1 MSINNENNENIII
14 SDYSSLMRQS
24 YIDYAMSVIIS
35 RAIPD
40 VRDGLKP
47 VQRRT
52 LFDMYELGLTSD
64 KPYKKCARVVGD
76 TMGKYHPHGDS
87 SIYESLVIMAQSFK
101 KGMTMVDG
109 HGNFGSIE
117 GDGAAAMRYTECRLQ
132 KISEEALLTDLD
144 KDVVDFVSNFDDS
157 LLEPSVLPCRL
168 PNILINGAEGIA
180 VGMVT
185 SIPPHNISESID
197 ALIYSIKNENIDLD
211 SLMDLLKGPDFPTG
225 GSIVNKSELRGI
237 YENGTGR
244 IRLRGTATIEE
255 IKGKMQIVISEI
267 PYTMIGAGI
276 NKFLVDIENLIDA
289 KKLNDIVNISNMS
302 SKDGIRI
309 VIELKKGADAQGI
322 LNLIYSKTKLEDT
335 LSVNMLTVSGGKP
348 KVMGLIDILKE
359 VGNFQTDIFTRKYN
373 TLLKKEQ
380 SKKEV
385 QEGLLKAIDVID
397 VIIAVLRGAKTVS
410 DVKTCLTTGDT
421 EKIKFRSKEYEE
433 IAKSFDFTEKQA
445 VAILEMRMQKLIGLE
460 LYALRKEYEKTV
472 KNIEEYTA
480 VLSDKEKLKAKIIQE
495 LNRLKKLFG
504 KERCTKI
511 VDSEAIVVS
520 KIDAVEQDITVL
532 VDKMFYIRAVDRVVY
547 DRNRATL
554 DEDNIFIL
562 NIKNTDKICIFTD
575 KAKLYLIKASDLSI
589 GKLKDKGIPLDNISG
604 IDTVSEKIV
613 YFTNFE
619 NLKNKELLFVTEK
632 SMIKIVQ
639 GLEFDVASKKSIV
652 STKLLE
658 DDRLVCVLEINEET
672 NVVLKTV
679 GGIYLRFRLSEVS
692 KMKKNSV
699 GVRGM
704 KLEKGDCINNAEL
717 FIPIENS
724 STELNSFPL
733 FRNMSENIE
742 DETDET
748 DKKIKFYSSLRLA
761 RRDTKGSRVND

>member
-14 SDYSSLMRQS
+14 SDYASLMRQS

-76 TMGKYHPHGDS
+76 TMGKYHPHGDT
-87 SIYESLVIMAQSFK
+87 SIYESLVIMSQSFK

-460 LYALRKEYEKTV
+460 LYALRKEYERTV

-480 VLSDKEKLKAKIIQE
+480 VLSDKEKLKVKIIQE

-532 VDKMFYIRAVDRVVY
+532 VDKMFYIRAVDRAVY
-547 DRNRATL
+547 DRNRATS

-619 NLKNKELLFVTEK
+619 NLKSKELLFVTEK

-658 DDRLVCVLEINEET
+658 DDRLVCILEINDET

-704 KLEKGDCINNAEL
+704 RLEKGDCINNAEL

>member
-14 SDYSSLMRQS
+14 SDYASLMRQS

-76 TMGKYHPHGDS
+76 TMGKYHPHGDT

-359 VGNFQTDIFTRKYN
+359 VGDFQTDIFTRKYN

-380 SKKEV
+380 SKKEI

-480 VLSDKEKLKAKIIQE
+480 VLSDREKLKVKIIQE

-532 VDKMFYIRAVDRVVY
+532 VDKMFYIRAVDRAVY

-562 NIKNTDKICIFTD
+562 NIKNTDKICIFMD

-604 IDTVSEKIV
+604 INTVSEKIV

-652 STKLLE
+652 STKLIE
-658 DDRLVCVLEINEET
+658 DDRLVCILEINDET

-733 FRNMSENIE
+733 FRNMSEDIE
-742 DETDET
+742 DET

>member
-14 SDYSSLMRQS
+14 SDYASLMRQS

-76 TMGKYHPHGDS
+76 TMGKYHPHGDT

-380 SKKEV
+380 SKKEI

-480 VLSDKEKLKAKIIQE
+480 VLSDREKLKVKIIQE

-532 VDKMFYIRAVDRVVY
+532 VDKMFYIRAVDRAVY
-547 DRNRATL
+547 DRNRATS

-619 NLKNKELLFVTEK
+619 DLKNKELLFVTEK

-658 DDRLVCVLEINEET
+658 DDRLVCILEINDET

-704 KLEKGDCINNAEL
+704 KLEKGDCINNAEP

-733 FRNMSENIE
+733 FRNMSEDIE

-761 RRDTKGSRVND
+761 KRDTKGSRVND

>member
-1 MSINNENNENIII
+1 MSINNENNENIIMA
-14 SDYSSLMRQS
+14 DYAELMQQS

-87 SIYESLVIMAQSFK
+87 SIYESLVIMSQSFK

-132 KISEEALLTDLD
+132 KASEEALLTDLD

-157 LLEPSVLPCRL
+157 LLEPEVLPCRL

-197 ALIYSIKNENIDLD
+197 ALIYSIKNENPDVD
-211 SLMDLLKGPDFPTG
+211 SLMNYIKGPDFPTG
-225 GSIVNKSELRGI
+225 GSIINKSELREI
-237 YENGTGR
+237 YESGAGR
-244 IRLRGTATIEE
+244 IRLRGTAVIEE
-255 IKGKMQIVISEI
+255 IKGKPQIVISEI

-276 NKFLVDIENLIDA
+276 NKFLVDMENLVESR
-289 KKLNDIVNISNMS
+289 KLNDIVNISNMS

-309 VIELKKGADAQGI
+309 VIELKKGADAEGI

-335 LSVNMLTVSGGKP
+335 LSVNMLAVSGGKP
-348 KVMGLIDILKE
+348 KVMGLVDILKE
-359 VGNFQTDIFTRKYN
+359 VGDFQSDVFTRKYK

-380 SKKEV
+380 SKKEIE
-385 QEGLLKAIDVID
+385 EGLLKAIDVID
-397 VIIAVLRGAKTVS
+397 VIIATLRGARTVS
-410 DVKTCLTTGDT
+410 DVKTCLTTGNT
-421 EKIKFRSKEYEE
+421 ENIKYRSKEYED
-433 IAKSFDFTEKQA
+433 IAKGFDFTAKQA
-445 VAILEMRMQKLIGLE
+445 TAILEMRMQKLVGLE
-460 LYALRKEYEKTV
+460 LEALQREYEKTL
-472 KNIEEYTA
+472 KNIDEYTA
-480 VLSDKEKLKAKIIQE
+480 ILSDNGKLKEKIVQE

-504 KERCTKI
+504 RERYTRIEESK
-511 VDSEAIVVS
+511 AITAPE
-520 KIDAVEQDITVL
+520 IEIVEQDITVL
-532 VDKMFYIRAVDRVVY
+532 IDKLFYIRAVDRATY
-547 DRNRATL
+547 DRNKAAL
-554 DEDNIFIL
+554 DEDNNFIL
-562 NIKNTDKICIFTD
+562 NIKNTDRICIFTD
-575 KAKLYLIKASDLSI
+575 SGKLYLIKARDLSV

-604 IDTVSEKIV
+604 IDTANESIV
-613 YFTNFE
+613 YFTDFE
-619 NLKNKELLFVTEK
+619 ELKNKELLFVTEK
-632 SMIKIVQ
+632 SMIKVVQ
-639 GLEFDVASKKSIV
+639 GLEFDVATKKSIA

-658 DDRLVCVLEINEET
+658 DDRLIAILEINGAT
-672 NVVLKTV
+672 NVVLKTRQD
-679 GGIYLRFRLSEVS
+679 IYLRFRLSEVS

-704 KLEKGDCINNAEL
+704 RLEKGDVIEEAEV
-717 FIPIENS
+717 FTPIEDENN
-724 STELNSFPL
+724 ELNSFPL
-733 FRNMSENIE
+733 FRNINDNVEE
-742 DETDET
+742 KA
-748 DKKIKFYSSLRLA
+748 DKKISFYSSLRLA
-761 RRDTKGSRVND
+761 KRDTKGNRVNY

>member
-14 SDYSSLMRQS
+14 SDYAELMQQS

-87 SIYESLVIMAQSFK
+87 SIYESLVIMSQSFK

-117 GDGAAAMRYTECRLQ
+117 GDGAAAMRYTECRL
-132 KISEEALLTDLD
+132 KKVSEEALLTDLD

-157 LLEPSVLPCRL
+157 LLEPEVLPCRL

-185 SIPPHNISESID
+185 NIPPHNISESID
-197 ALIYSIKNENIDLD
+197 ALIYIIKNENPDLD
-211 SLMDLLKGPDFPTG
+211 SLMNILKGPDFPTG
-225 GSIVNKSELRGI
+225 GSIVNKSELKDI

-244 IRLRGTATIEE
+244 IRLRGTAAIEE
-255 IKGKMQIVISEI
+255 IKGKPRIVISEV

-276 NKFLVDIENLIDA
+276 NKFLVDIENLVES
-289 KKLNDIVNISNMS
+289 KRLNDVVNISNMS

-322 LNLIYSKTKLEDT
+322 LNLIYGKTKLEDT
-335 LSVNMLTVSGGKP
+335 LSVNMLTVSEGKP

-359 VGNFQTDIFTRKYN
+359 VGDFQTGIFTRKYN

-380 SKKEV
+380 SKKEIE
-385 QEGLLKAIDVID
+385 EGLLKAIDVID
-397 VIIAVLRGAKTVS
+397 VIIAALRGARTVS
-410 DVKTCLTTGDT
+410 DVKLCLTTGDT
-421 EKIKFRSKEYEE
+421 KNISFRSKEYED
-433 IAKSFDFTEKQA
+433 IAKSFDFTQKQA
-445 VAILEMRMQKLIGLE
+445 NAILEMRMQKLVGLE
-460 LYALRKEYEKTV
+460 LEILQREYDKTL
-472 KNIEEYTA
+472 KNIEEYA
-480 VLSDKEKLKAKIIQE
+480 AILSDKEKLKSKIIQE

-504 KERCTKI
+504 RERCTRI
-511 VDSEAIVVS
+511 VDSESVTVS
-520 KIDAVEQDITVL
+520 DIDIVEQDITVL
-532 VDKMFYIRAVDRVVY
+532 VDKLFYIRAVERAIY
-547 DRNRATL
+547 DRNKATS
-554 DEDNIFIL
+554 DADNNFVL

-575 KAKLYLIKASDLSI
+575 NGKMYLIKARDLSI

-604 IDTVSEKIV
+604 INTADESIV
-613 YFTNFE
+613 YFTGFE
-619 NLKNKELLFVTEK
+619 DLKSKELLFITEK
-632 SMIKIVQ
+632 SMLKTVQ
-639 GLEFDVASKKSIV
+639 GSEFDVTSKKSIV

-658 DDRLVCVLEINEET
+658 DDRLVCILEINDET
-672 NVVLKTV
+672 NVVLKTC
-679 GGIYLRFRLSEVS
+679 GDIYLRFRLSEVS

-704 KLEKGDCINNAEL
+704 RLERGDLIEKAEV
-717 FIPIENS
+717 FTPIENS
-724 STELNSFPL
+724 DDELKAFPL
-733 FRNMSENIE
+733 FRDISDDVNM
-742 DETDET
+742 ET
-748 DKKIKFYSSLRLA
+748 DKKIRFYSSLRLA
-761 RRDTKGSRVND
+761 KRDTKGSRVND

>member
-1 MSINNENNENIII
+1 MGINNENNENIIV
-14 SDYSSLMRQS
+14 SDYADLMRQS
-24 YIDYAMSVIIS
+24 YIDYAMSVIVS

-76 TMGKYHPHGDS
+76 TMGKYHPHGDT
-87 SIYESLVIMAQSFK
+87 SIYESLVIMSQSFK

-132 KISEEALLTDLD
+132 KACEEALLTDLD

-237 YENGTGR
+237 YKNGTGR

-276 NKFLVDIENLIDA
+276 NKFLVDIENMIETG
-289 KKLNDIVNISNMS
+289 KLNNIVNISNMS

-380 SKKEV
+380 SRKEV
-385 QEGLLKAIDVID
+385 EEGLLKAIDVID
-397 VIIAVLRGAKTVS
+397 VIIATLRGAKTVS
-410 DVKTCLTTGDT
+410 DVKRCLTTGYT
-421 EKIKFRSKEYEE
+421 GSIKFRSKEYED
-433 IAKSFDFTEKQA
+433 IAKGFYFTPKQA
-445 VAILEMRMQKLIGLE
+445 SAILEMRMQKLVGLE
-460 LYALRKEYEKTV
+460 LEALQKEYEKTL

-480 VLSDKEKLKAKIIQE
+480 ILSDKEKLKSKIVQE

-504 KERCTKI
+504 KERYTKI
-511 VDSEAIVVS
+511 VDSEVITAPE
-520 KIDAVEQDITVL
+520 IDIIEQDITVL
-532 VDKMFYIRAVDRVVY
+532 VDKLFYIRAVDKAAY
-547 DRNRATL
+547 DRNKVTS
-554 DEDNIFIL
+554 DEDNIFTL

-575 KAKLYLIKASDLSI
+575 KAKLYLIKARDLSI

-619 NLKNKELLFVTEK
+619 NLKNRELLFVTEK

-704 KLEKGDCINNAEL
+704 RLERGDCINNAEL

-761 RRDTKGSRVND
+761 KRDTKGSRVND